1 MDAIHDVG
9 VTWKIKICIR
19 TKTKFNL
26 ISNQNYDL
34 KNARI
39 KGNFNQIFRYQNHN
53 FTIIIMIY

>member
-39 KGNFNQIFRYQNHN
+39 KGNFNQIFSTKI
-53 FTIIIMIY
+53 TILL